1 MGQGQDTIMNI
12 HISGLDIKN
21 KDNYKSQT
29 DILNKLFPYTDKK
42 KTTLDY
48 TVKYCE
54 KPKWNAFI
62 YSDANTNNFSFINK
76 SIQNEVN
83 KHKDVKDLKE
93 KKNNIKKD
101 GSKNQMIV
109 HFVSELNSENS
120 LLEEFNKP
128 KSRRALNENFPLI
141 LFLFKDID
149 KVNKDYNHSFFDF
162 SYIKCVNLK
171 PIYSEKI
178 KDKENKATK
187 EDLIAVYLKMIL
199 YNEYDSY
206 FTERGHKIIDEI
218 DPLSETPKTGI
229 YLPIILVGS
238 PGCGKSTFI
247 NVVNERRISRATS
260 SQLPVTSQSAVYDV
274 KIPGNANKENQINDL
289 YLEQEAYVRFIDTPG
304 FDLEKDIDIAKKEI
318 EKIYKNFKEGKER
331 IPVVLYFIN
340 PVGRNGTKD
349 EKKETKKLEILQL
362 LKNYKSKIIFV
373 VTHLDEDQ
381 IWNNQDSFIQNLKD
395 NNLEDLVE
403 EDESNIIQCQL
414 VGKRAYGIKEIFKKI
429 YNYTNFIEDNN
440 YKQTDKL
447 FETLI
452 EDIKKKA
459 NFDEKLEL
467 IKTKTNLFNYFE
479 TKNDISVY
487 ANSKY
492 NKLLIS
498 MMCCAALAGLIPA
511 PFCDTPIVLVII
523 CQSIISIGKFYG
535 YVWKN
540 ISRQDLLSIYKGKL
554 YENNESNQH
563 EKFYRL
569 NDFFAVVKDLIKNS
583 KILLFLLN
591 IDNCLKMIPG
601 VGTFVG
607 GITGSFIDAGLA
619 FSFCKNAK
627 NYFESKFNSDDGT
640 LFFCTRISE
649 YEAIFRKFKQF
660 ENYQLIY
667 PGS

>member
-1 MGQGQDTIMNI
+1 MNI

-429 YNYTNFIEDNN
+429 YNYTNFIENDN

-467 IKTKTNLFNYFE
+467 IKTKTNLFNDFE

-498 MMCCAALAGLIPA
+498 MMTCAALAGLIPA
-511 PFCDTPIVLVII
+511 PFYDIPIVLVII

-569 NDFFAVVKDLIKNS
+569 NDFFAVVEDLIKNS
-583 KILLFLLN
+583 KKFLFN
-591 IDNCLKMIPG
+591 IDDSLKMIPG
-601 VGTFVG
+601 VGTFAG
-607 GITGSFIDAGLA
+607 GIAGSFIDAGLA

-660 ENYQLIY
+660 ENYQLI
-667 PGS
+667 

>member
-1 MGQGQDTIMNI
+1 MNI

-381 IWNNQDSFIQNLKD
+381 IWDNQDSFIQNLKD

-429 YNYTNFIEDNN
+429 YNYTNFIEDDN

-569 NDFFAVVKDLIKNS
+569 NDFFAVVEDLIKNS

-601 VGTFVG
+601 VGTFAG

>member
-1 MGQGQDTIMNI
+1 MNI

-238 PGCGKSTFI
+238 PGCGKSAFI

-381 IWNNQDSFIQNLKD
+381 IWDNQDSFIQNLKD

-429 YNYTNFIEDNN
+429 YNYTNFIENDN

-467 IKTKTNLFNYFE
+467 IKTKTNLFNDFE

-601 VGTFVG
+601 VGTFAG
-607 GITGSFIDAGLA
+607 GIAGSFIDAGLA